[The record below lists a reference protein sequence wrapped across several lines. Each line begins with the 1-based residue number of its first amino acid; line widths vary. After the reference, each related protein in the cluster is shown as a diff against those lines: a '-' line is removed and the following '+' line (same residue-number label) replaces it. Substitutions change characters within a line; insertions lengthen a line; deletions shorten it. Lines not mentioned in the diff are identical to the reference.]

1 MGVVVDDVDAERAR
15 IERLAQSTGLPLPEL
30 AAAAAAAMAVLRQAA
45 PEVVAQAVEV
55 PQVREPP
62 TLEAA
67 AVAAVPEIAVLEVPA
82 S

>member
-30 AAAAAAAMAVLRQAA
+30 AAAAAAMAVLRQAA